1 MNLIGHNTKTTK
13 VCAGNYRVESSIGCF
28 SVHKFEGKWFVRLD
42 GHLVAKTESKASAM
56 VEITETIRDSLKGH
70 TIRYIKD

>member
-1 MNLIGHNTKTTK
+1 MSLSGHNTKTTK

-42 GHLVAKTESKASAM
+42 GFLTVNQFSDQ
-56 VEITETIRDSLKGH
+56 I
-70 TIRYIKD
+70 